1 MNIKF
6 LKQTTKARLLKMF
19 TIVAPLTLG
28 GLGSGF
34 LTSCS
39 DIFDTDSDRQ
49 IFDPALDE
57 KTDSMFYTLGI
68 LKGLQQL
75 GDQYVLTGEM
85 RGDLVATNSYTETDL
100 RRLADFTA
108 DASCKYDSAYLYY
121 RVINNCNYYI
131 AHRDTMLITGHR
143 KVAIPEYA
151 EALAVRAWAYMQLA
165 KNYGKVPFFTEPLTS
180 ISDANTNF
188 PEKDLQGICD
198 ALAPQMAQYSGT
210 PVPTYGNISAGVL
223 NSSSSENPEEKTVES
238 SKAMLPIDL
247 VLGDLYLETHQYEQ
261 AAKYYFNYIRSKE
274 LIANLA
280 VAIPTMWY
288 PQTSI
293 NTLPNDISIER
304 TTTAFSWDEIFS
316 IKSPSDIVTYIPL
329 AANRLRGVV
338 TELPRYFG
346 YDFYSTTSGSSSS
359 SSRYLLERQIDASPS
374 YLALSD
380 AQDWYYSPT
389 SATGA
394 ATSVVKTLN
403 IGDMRRYACFHSANK
418 GDSIYKVMTKF
429 TSANIPLYRTAT
441 VYLRLAEAFNRMGY
455 PDAAF
460 AILKDGINQQLLNYV
475 QPGGWAAMKIDDNGT
490 PGDPSDDKWVSDS
503 TLYLRPSTISMLQ
516 STFPFLHKDYVANY
530 AMNRGIH
537 ARGTNHANGTFSPY
551 QMQTEVSKKIAELS
565 KPVSKGGL
573 GIAPTGTLRDT
584 INAVEDLICDEMAL
598 ELAFEGS
605 RFGDLTRMAQHKNR
619 AGLYGADFGTRW
631 LAKKLAYK
639 AAGLEERLK
648 NEQNWYLPFK

>member
-1 MNIKF
+1 MNIRF
-6 LKQTTKARLLKMF
+6 LKQTTKARLLKIF
-19 TIVAPLTLG
+19 TILAPLTLG
-28 GLGSGF
+28 GAGGGF

-39 DIFDTDSDRQ
+39 DIFETNSDRQ
-49 IFDPALDE
+49 VFDPALDE

-131 AHRDTMLITGHR
+131 AHRDTNLITGHR

-165 KNYGKVPFFTEPLTS
+165 KNYGRVPFFTEPLTS
-180 ISDANTNF
+180 IGDADTNF

-223 NSSSSENPEEKTVES
+223 NSSSSDNPVEKSVES

-261 AAKYYFNYIRSKE
+261 AAKYYFTYIRNRQ
-274 LIANLA
+274 LNARLA
-280 VAIPTMWY
+280 YVAPAIWY
-288 PQTSI
+288 PQTST
-293 NTLPNDISIER
+293 NRLPNDVTVQDNS
-304 TTTAFSWDEIFS
+304 TAFSWAGIFDVN
-316 IKSPSDIVTYIPL
+316 SPSDIVTYIPL
-329 AANRLRGVV
+329 AANQLRGI
-338 TELPRYFG
+338 TTNLPRYFG
-346 YDFYSTTSGSSSS
+346 YDFYSTTGGSSSS
-359 SSRYLLERQIDASPS
+359 SSRYLLERQIDASQS
-374 YLALSD
+374 YLTLSN
-380 AQDWYYSPT
+380 AQEWYYMPAGNT
-389 SATGA
+389 DATGTIA
-394 ATSVVKTLN
+394 KTLN
-403 IGDMRRYACFHSANK
+403 IGDMRRYVCLQSANK
-418 GDSIYKVMTKF
+418 GDSLYNVMIKF
-429 TSANIPLYRTAT
+429 TSANIPIYRTAT

-460 AILKDGINQQLLNYV
+460 AILKDGINQQLLNFA
-475 QPGGWAAMKIDDNGT
+475 QPGGWAAMKTDDNGT
-490 PGDPSDDKWVSDS
+490 PDDTSDDMLVPGDS
-503 TLYLRPSTISMLQ
+503 TRYLRPETISLLQ
-516 STFPFLHKDYVANY
+516 NTFPFLNADYMDNY
-530 AMNRGIH
+530 VSNRGIH
-537 ARGTNHANGTFSPY
+537 ARGANYTSGAFSPY
-551 QMQTEVSKKIAELS
+551 QMKTVVSNKIAELQT
-565 KPVSKGGL
+565 VY
-573 GIAPTGTLRDT
+573 GIVPTGTLNDT

-605 RFGDLTRMAQHKNR
+605 RFGDLTRMAKHKNQ